1 MSSEKILENIRDYN
15 TKNWKQDLKDIVP
28 QKFSKTGNEN
38 RTLRQLTS
46 DDMNDINDLIK
57 QVDKILSLNNKD
69 DNKDKDKKDNKLLNI
84 HVNKLKKKFSSIDI
98 FKFRLANVNCMRTI
112 VLFCGLNDITQNPV
126 DNIITYERSGGRTFN
141 AVFTINDLFYS
152 RNKGHEFFNG
162 NWVTQDKF
170 QEWFTK
176 PWNRLPQFNLNYL
189 VRNSYRQ
196 LPQQGLDRNIVRF
209 MRPLPDNLM
218 INVFILFIAFSDRIA
233 TLSMY
238 TSPGAEPEYY
248 YKSDSQ
254 DMGEVLRLFNE
265 YKSPILIKL
274 EELLHK
280 LSLEAGA
287 GPTPGPIDI
296 FNNLAQQLNT
306 EGNVEASMIISY
318 MLQAYKQVYYDKQT
332 TDLSDGLDNEFFHH
346 YQVKFIVFITIV
358 VTFIKDG
365 LKHFNKEKIVSKS
378 IANTKSAKLKQQ
390 NKITLQKKTNL
401 KKSATIAGK
410 RRITLEKNKQAA
422 QEALIVQTEQEQA
435 RAAAQV
441 ADRDARSNKRKS
453 VGGSTKVV
461 IYLVKIEKIRELNKK
476 LRKNKNKNKT
486 KIEKNNKLIDE
497 LKIKLKKQK
506 EKEKKEKLKKK

>member
-1 MSSEKILENIRDYN
+1 MSHEKILENIRDDN
-15 TKNWKQDLKDIVP
+15 TELWKEDLKNIVP

-38 RTLRQLTS
+38 RTHRQLTG
-46 DDMNDINDLIK
+46 DDMKDINDLIK

-69 DNKDKDKKDNKLLNI
+69 DNNDNKLLNI
-84 HVNKLKKKFSSIDI
+84 KVKKLKQKFSSIDI

-112 VLFCGLNDITQNPV
+112 VLFCGLNDITPNPV
-126 DNIITYERSGGRTFN
+126 DNIITYERAGQRTFN

-162 NWVTQDKF
+162 NWLTLDKF

-176 PWNRLPQFNLNYL
+176 PWNRLPQFNLNNL
-189 VRNSYRQ
+189 VQNSYRQ
-196 LPQQGLDRNIVRF
+196 LPQQGPNRNIVRF
-209 MRPLPDNLM
+209 MRALPDNLM

-254 DMGEVLRLFNE
+254 DMGEVLRLFNQ

-274 EELLHK
+274 EELLHQ

-287 GPTPGPIDI
+287 GPAPGPIDI
-296 FNNLAQQLNT
+296 LNDLAQQLNT
-306 EGNVEASMIISY
+306 EGNVGASMIISS
-318 MLQAYKQVYYDKQT
+318 MLQAYKQVYYNKQIT
-332 TDLSDGLDNEFFHH
+332 NLSNGPDNEFFQD
-346 YQVKFIVFITIV
+346 YQVKFTMFTTMV
-358 VTFIKDG
+358 VTFVKDG
-365 LKHFNKEKIVSKS
+365 LKHFNKEKIASKS
-378 IANTKSAKLKQQ
+378 SKSVANTKSAKVKQQ
-390 NKITLQKKTNL
+390 NKITLQKQTNL
-401 KKSATIAGK
+401 KKSAIVEK
-410 RRITLEKNKQAA
+410 RRITLAKNKQAA
-422 QEALIVQTEQEQA
+422 QEALRVQTAQVQA
-435 RAAAQV
+435 RAAAQ
-441 ADRDARSNKRKS
+441 AANRDARSNKRKRE
-453 VGGSTKVV
+453 GGSTKVV

-506 EKEKKEKLKKK
+506 EKEKKEKQKKK